1 MKRKIAGAFFNVR
14 VRSRGKIPA
23 PEEAQTAAKIGANVA
38 TQPEI
43 IKSCR

>member
-14 VRSRGKIPA
+14 VGSTGQIPVL
-23 PEEAQTAAKIGANVA
+23 EEAQTAAKIGANVA
-38 TQPEI
+38 TQPMI